1 MLTTLKAR
9 RIASLSL
16 SVLALLLA
24 LATSQGG
31 AAASNA
37 AKVTVNVNAA
47 LGKIPQTAFGMNTAV
62 WDSQMLDPNLPSL
75 LKQAGTTMLRFPGG
89 STADAYHWRTNSLT
103 PGQGGYVNP
112 SNTFDAFMGV
122 ARQTNAQAML
132 TVNYGSNAA
141 GTAGG
146 DPQEAAD
153 WVKYANITRH
163 YDVRYWE
170 IGNEIYGDGAY
181 GSSWEADLHK
191 EHGPAAYAQNAL
203 TFIHAMKNVDP
214 SIQVGLV
221 LTAPGRW
228 PDGIKPDWNRNVL
241 SIACQNI
248 NFVDVH
254 WYPQDPKQESD
265 AGLLNSVNQIASM
278 VSTLRARIKQYC
290 GSHASQ
296 VGIMITET
304 NSVSFN
310 PGKQTTSPVNALFL
324 ADAYMNWMENGVAN
338 IDWWDAHNSITTGQ
352 NNSPTLYGDNQY
364 GDYGVLSSGQS
375 NDGISE
381 PSLDTPFP
389 SYYGLQMLT
398 KLGHGGDQMLSASSS
413 QPLLTVHAVKQQN
426 GRLAILLI
434 NKDPSTN
441 YNVSFSLPGYHHAST
456 AAIYSYGKSGNGIQ
470 QTQDPAFGNT
480 LSEDI
485 PPYSL
490 VTIVLTP

>member
-241 SIACQNI
+241 SIACQN
-248 NFVDVH
+248 
-254 WYPQDPKQESD
+254 
-265 AGLLNSVNQIASM
+265 
-278 VSTLRARIKQYC
+278 
-290 GSHASQ
+290 
-296 VGIMITET
+296 
-304 NSVSFN
+304 
-310 PGKQTTSPVNALFL
+310 
-324 ADAYMNWMENGVAN
+324 
-338 IDWWDAHNSITTGQ
+338 
-352 NNSPTLYGDNQY
+352 
-364 GDYGVLSSGQS
+364 
-375 NDGISE
+375 
-381 PSLDTPFP
+381 
-389 SYYGLQMLT
+389 
-398 KLGHGGDQMLSASSS
+398 
-413 QPLLTVHAVKQQN
+413 
-426 GRLAILLI
+426 
-434 NKDPSTN
+434 
-441 YNVSFSLPGYHHAST
+441 
-456 AAIYSYGKSGNGIQ
+456 
-470 QTQDPAFGNT
+470 
-480 LSEDI
+480 
-485 PPYSL
+485 
-490 VTIVLTP
+490 